1 MAAARKPAP
10 TAAPGDS
17 KTPWAHNK
25 ERGNMAALQLMSWI
39 ALHLGRGISRGVLLF
54 VMAYFYLSS
63 SSARKASREFL
74 SRIPHQS
81 TGRLAV
87 FKHLHAFGAVT
98 LDRIY
103 FLNGRLDLFN
113 ISVNDPN
120 NLALGTA
127 SSGAGMFLMGAH
139 MGSFECVRGIA
150 RDHPQLKMVL
160 LMYEEN
166 ARNIKKLLNAIN
178 PDAQQDIIGLGRP
191 GAMLAV
197 KEQLGQG
204 ALIGVLADRSLDDTG
219 SVLVSLLGSAAAFP
233 SGPFRMAAM
242 LGHPV
247 YFMTG
252 TYHGGNRYTIHL
264 DLIMDAASIA
274 ANREQASQRA
284 LERYVQLIEQHC
296 LAAPYNW
303 FNFFD
308 FWQTN
313 AQRP

>member
-1 MAAARKPAP
+1 
-10 TAAPGDS
+10 
-17 KTPWAHNK
+17 
-25 ERGNMAALQLMSWI
+25 MAALKLMSWI
-39 ALHLGRGISRGVLLF
+39 ALHLGRPISRGVLLF
-54 VMAYFYLSS
+54 VMVYFYLSS

-74 SRIPHQS
+74 SRIPKQS
-81 TGRLAV
+81 TGGLAV
-87 FKHLHAFGAVT
+87 FQHLYAFGAVT

-139 MGSFECVRGIA
+139 MGSFECVRSIA

-166 ARNIKKLLNAIN
+166 ARNIKQLLSAIN
-178 PDAQQDIIGLGRP
+178 PDAQQDIISLGRP
-191 GAMLAV
+191 GAMLEV
-197 KEQLGQG
+197 REQLGKG
-204 ALIGVLADRSLDDTG
+204 ALIGVLADRSLDDSG
-219 SVLVSLLGSAAAFP
+219 NVKVSLLGSEAAFP
-233 SGPFRMAAM
+233 LGPFRMAAM
-242 LGHPV
+242 LRHPV

-264 DLIMDAASIA
+264 ELVMDAANLA
-274 ANREQASQRA
+274 ANREQASQLA

-308 FWQTN
+308 FWQPS
-313 AQRP
+313 APRS

>member
-1 MAAARKPAP
+1 MASAP
-10 TAAPGDS
+10 TPATGDS

-25 ERGNMAALQLMSWI
+25 ERGNMAALKLMSWI
-39 ALHLGRGISRGVLLF
+39 ALHLGRRISRGVLLF
-54 VMAYFYLSS
+54 VMVYFYLSAP
-63 SSARKASREFL
+63 SARKVSREFL
-74 SRIPHQS
+74 ARIPHQS
-81 TGRLAV
+81 TGRFAV
-87 FKHLHAFGAVT
+87 FQHLYAFGAVT

-139 MGSFECVRGIA
+139 MGSFECVRSIA

-166 ARNIKKLLNAIN
+166 ARNIKQLLSAIN
-178 PDAQQDIIGLGRP
+178 PDAQQDIISLGRP

-219 SVLVSLLGSAAAFP
+219 NVKLKLLGSDAAFP

-264 DLIMDAASIA
+264 DLIIDAASIA
-274 ANREQASQRA
+274 ANREQAIERA
-284 LERYVQLIEQHC
+284 LQRYVQLIEQHC
-296 LAAPYNW
+296 LVAPYNW

-308 FWQTN
+308 FWQTS
-313 AQRP
+313 APKP

>member
-1 MAAARKPAP
+1 MASKPTP
-10 TAAPGDS
+10 TSGDAT
-17 KTPWAHNK
+17 TPWAHSK
-25 ERGNMAALQLMSWI
+25 ERGNMAALKLMSWI
-39 ALHLGRGISRGVLLF
+39 ALHLGRRISRAVLLW
-54 VMAYFYLSS
+54 VMVYFYLSS
-63 SSARKASREFL
+63 SAARKASREFL
-74 SRIPHQS
+74 ARIPRQS
-81 TGRLAV
+81 TGWLAV
-87 FKHLHAFGAVT
+87 FRHLYAFGAVT

-113 ISVNDPN
+113 ISVNDPG

-139 MGSFECVRGIA
+139 MGSFECVRSIA

-166 ARNIKKLLNAIN
+166 ALNIKKLLTAIN
-178 PDAQQDIIGLGRP
+178 PDAQQDIISLGRP
-191 GAMLAV
+191 GAMLEV
-197 KEQLGQG
+197 KEQLGKG
-204 ALIGVLADRSLDDTG
+204 ALIGVLADRSLDDSG
-219 SVLVSLLGSAAAFP
+219 NVKVNLLGTEAAFP
-233 SGPFRMAAM
+233 LGPFRMAAM
-242 LGHPV
+242 LRHPV

-264 DLIMDAASIA
+264 ELVMDAAGMA
-274 ANREQASQRA
+274 AHREQASQIA

-308 FWQTN
+308 FWQPS

>member
-1 MAAARKPAP
+1 MATARNTTPPQGDTK
-10 TAAPGDS
+10 TA
-17 KTPWAHNK
+17 WAHNQ
-25 ERGNMAALQLMSWI
+25 ERGNLAALKTMSWI
-39 ALHLGRGISRGVLLF
+39 ALHLGRRISRAVLWF
-54 VMAYFYLSS
+54 VMLYFFLSS
-63 SSARKASREFL
+63 SSARKASREYL
-74 SRIPHQS
+74 SRIPNQA
-81 TGRLAV
+81 TGWPAV
-87 FKHLHAFGAVT
+87 FRHLYAFGAVT

-103 FLNGRLDLFN
+103 FLNGRLDLFD

-139 MGSFECVRGIA
+139 MGSFECVRSIA

-166 ARNIKKLLNAIN
+166 ARNIKQLLSAIN
-178 PDAQQDIIGLGRP
+178 PEAQQEIISLGRP

-197 KEQLGQG
+197 KERLGQG
-204 ALIGVLADRSLDDTG
+204 ALIGVLADRSLDEAG
-219 SVLVSLLGSAAAFP
+219 NVQVELLGSPAAFP

-264 DLIMDAASIA
+264 DLIMDAASMA
-274 ANREQASQRA
+274 TNREQSSQQA
-284 LERYVQLIEQHC
+284 LERYVQLIEQYC
-296 LAAPYNW
+296 LASPYNW

-308 FWQTN
+308 FWQPS
-313 AQRP
+313 APKP

>member
-1 MAAARKPAP
+1 MATARKTTPVQA
-10 TAAPGDS
+10 DS
-17 KTPWAHNK
+17 KTAWAHNQ
-25 ERGNMAALQLMSWI
+25 ERGNMAALKLMSWI
-39 ALHLGRGISRGVLLF
+39 ALHLGRRFSRAVLWF
-54 VMAYFYLSS
+54 VMLYFYLSS
-63 SSARKASREFL
+63 SSARNASREFL
-74 SRIPHQS
+74 SRIPGQT
-81 TGRLAV
+81 TGRAAV
-87 FKHLHAFGAVT
+87 FRHLYAFGAVT

-113 ISVNDPN
+113 ISVNDTH

-139 MGSFECVRGIA
+139 LGSFECVRSIA

-166 ARNIKKLLNAIN
+166 ARNIKQLLSAIN
-178 PDAQQDIIGLGRP
+178 PEAQQDIISLGRP

-197 KEQLGQG
+197 KEQLAKG

-219 SVLVSLLGSAAAFP
+219 NVQVSLLGSPAAFP

-247 YFMTG
+247 FFMTG

-264 DLIMDAASIA
+264 DLIINAASIA

-296 LAAPYNW
+296 VAEPYNW

-308 FWQTN
+308 FWQTS
-313 AQRP
+313 PHKP

>member
-1 MAAARKPAP
+1 MASAP
-10 TAAPGDS
+10 TPTTGDS

-25 ERGNMAALQLMSWI
+25 ERGNMAALKLMSWI
-39 ALHLGRGISRGVLLF
+39 ALHLGRRISRAVLLF
-54 VMAYFYLSS
+54 VMVYFYLSAP
-63 SSARKASREFL
+63 SARKASREFL
-74 SRIPHQS
+74 ARIPQQS

-87 FKHLHAFGAVT
+87 FRHLYAFGAVT

-103 FLNGRLDLFN
+103 FLHGRLDLFN
-113 ISVNDPN
+113 ISINDPN

-139 MGSFECVRGIA
+139 MGSFECVRSIA

-166 ARNIKKLLNAIN
+166 ARNIKQLLSAIN
-178 PDAQQDIIGLGRP
+178 PDAQQDIISLGRP
-191 GAMLAV
+191 GAMLEV
-197 KEQLGQG
+197 KEQLGKG
-204 ALIGVLADRSLDDTG
+204 ALIGVLADRSLDDSG
-219 SVLVSLLGSAAAFP
+219 NVKVRLLGDEAAFP
-233 SGPFRMAAM
+233 LGPFRMATM
-242 LGHPV
+242 LRHPV

-264 DLIMDAASIA
+264 ELVIDAARMA
-274 ANREQASQRA
+274 ANREQASQLA

-296 LAAPYNW
+296 VAAPYNW

-308 FWQTN
+308 FWQTS